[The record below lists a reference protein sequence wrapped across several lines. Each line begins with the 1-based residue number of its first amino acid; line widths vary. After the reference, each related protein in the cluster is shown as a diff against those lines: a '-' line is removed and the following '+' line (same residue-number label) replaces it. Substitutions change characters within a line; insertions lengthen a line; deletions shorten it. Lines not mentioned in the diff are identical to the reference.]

1 MLKGRD
7 LLTLSDL
14 SEEEINLILGKTR
27 EIKGAF
33 RRGEREENL
42 KGKSIALIFEK
53 PSTRT
58 RASFGASISQ
68 LGGAPLFF
76 SSNELQISR
85 GETLEDTGRVLSL
98 YVNAIVMRTFA
109 QERLEKLAEGATVP
123 VINALSDKFHPCQAL
138 ADLYTIQEHFG
149 GLSGIKV
156 AYVGDGNNV
165 CHSLLLACSKL
176 GVDISVASPQGYEPH
191 PEIVSLA
198 QKEAKGRSQVEVVTE
213 PAQAVEGA
221 DVVYTDVWAS
231 MGQENEYEER
241 KKIFAKYQVNSNLL
255 SKAKSSAIFMHCLP
269 VHRGEEAT
277 AEVVDGERS
286 LIWIQAENRLHT
298 QKAILTLLVR

>member
-33 RRGEREENL
+33 RRGEREEHL

>member
-1 MLKGRD
+1 
-7 LLTLSDL
+7 
-14 SEEEINLILGKTR
+14 
-27 EIKGAF
+27 
-33 RRGEREENL
+33 
-42 KGKSIALIFEK
+42 
-53 PSTRT
+53 
-58 RASFGASISQ
+58 
-68 LGGAPLFF
+68 
-76 SSNELQISR
+76 
-85 GETLEDTGRVLSL
+85 
-98 YVNAIVMRTFA
+98 
-109 QERLEKLAEGATVP
+109 
-123 VINALSDKFHPCQAL
+123 
-138 ADLYTIQEHFG
+138 
-149 GLSGIKV
+149 
-156 AYVGDGNNV
+156 
-165 CHSLLLACSKL
+165 
-176 GVDISVASPQGYEPH
+176 VDISVASPQGYEPH